1 MNKCSGKKFL
11 FSHLC
16 LPSFHFTPKSK
27 LPLQEN
33 LRPLCC
39 YANGNFQSF
48 LLIFLK
54 SVLNLLLLQKEF
66 ATFQGL
72 RLGSCLTF
80 GNELSEDTGADKA
93 RDITGK
99 QHPGEQQ
106 QGKGN
111 QENCSAT
118 WLEVSGFMGMGLVS
132 RLSLVNCL
140 AWTILGLAHDPS
152 WWCAHLSATM
162 DSGTKDPG
170 MLVISSL
177 LSPLSYWLLPQ
188 SPGQHHFSH
197 QGLLLRDNSCKQLGP
212 CLSGQFQSMVP

>member
-1 MNKCSGKKFL
+1 MFRKKVSL
-11 FSHLC
+11 FSPLSSII
-16 LPSFHFTPKSK
+16 PFHPQIQPITLK

-33 LRPLCC
+33 LRPLHC

-54 SVLNLLLLQKEF
+54 SVLNLLLLQEEF

-80 GNELSEDTGADKA
+80 GNELSEETGADKA

-111 QENCSAT
+111 
-118 WLEVSGFMGMGLVS
+118 
-132 RLSLVNCL
+132 
-140 AWTILGLAHDPS
+140 
-152 WWCAHLSATM
+152 
-162 DSGTKDPG
+162 
-170 MLVISSL
+170 
-177 LSPLSYWLLPQ
+177 
-188 SPGQHHFSH
+188 
-197 QGLLLRDNSCKQLGP
+197 
-212 CLSGQFQSMVP
+212 